1 MNFMEN
7 NDTNTLLLS
16 LKKDFDAHKIN
27 FLNTW
32 QEIENQV
39 STWRLASNHMVF
51 LDAFHP
57 EMYQEESGKWLDER
71 PEDRN
76 EYVKVGLNSE
86 SKVIVEKAAEY
97 EKRYLYLPNG
107 DILSLQSDYTNTLD
121 GIEKRVVYNGQQEWY
136 LHYNEKRDS
145 VQRYKYSYTDRR
157 ITKIESFVDVQQTV
171 EYVVTYTEEGVL
183 DSIQRI
189 KFLASGLLSDQ
200 NFLIY
205 KRNPFSMEELSTILI
220 NQTTNHI
227 VQAIRGLDIQDP
239 VYCIILVL
247 FDAFGNKG
255 WFPPGLLLGLERG
268 KRQWNI
274 DEWGNWNLD
283 GNDFDFSLQLTDSD
297 LVELYQLFMQEC
309 VIHKYYDLPSI
320 VLKQIAQELRK
331 KEIHTIIPTT
341 DDFAIFTFDSDSPF
355 LAESLEGIYS
365 EEEINVWL
373 EKWKMNE

>member
-1 MNFMEN
+1 MDN
-7 NDTNTLLLS
+7 NYTDTLLLS
-16 LKKDFDAHKIN
+16 LKNDFDVYKIN
-27 FLNTW
+27 FQTIW
-32 QEIENQV
+32 QEIESQV
-39 STWRLASNHMVF
+39 IIWRLASNHMVF
-51 LDAFHP
+51 LDVFHP
-57 EMYQEESGKWLDER
+57 EMYWEDNAKWLDER
-71 PEDRN
+71 PEDRT
-76 EYVKVGLNSE
+76 EYVKVGLTSE

-97 EKRYLYLPNG
+97 EKRYLYLPDG
-107 DILSLQSDYTNTLD
+107 DMVSLQSDYSNTLD
-121 GIEKRVVYNGQQEWY
+121 GIEKLVFYKGQPEWY
-136 LHYNEKRDS
+136 LQYNKKQDS
-145 VQRYKYSYTDRR
+145 IQASKYSYTDNK
-157 ITKIESFVDVQQTV
+157 ITKIESFTDVQQTA
-171 EYVVTYTEEGVL
+171 EYVITYTNDSVL
-183 DSIQRI
+183 DSIRRI
-189 KFLASGLLSDQ
+189 TPIASDHQ